1 MSPCS
6 GLIGLL
12 GGGSATTSG
21 YGGWWV
27 VGSRAQE
34 GPRSPLSPS
43 LGLISV
49 LRGGG
54 CRGVDGGR
62 YGGGRLQETP
72 VCLIANCS
80 GLICV
85 RDSAV

>member
-1 MSPCS
+1 MSLGVVVP
-6 GLIGLL
+6 LL
-12 GGGSATTSG
+12 VGMVG
-21 YGGWWV
+21 GGWWV
-27 VGSRAQE
+27 VGPK

-43 LGLISV
+43 LGLISA

-54 CRGVDGGR
+54 CRGGDDGR
-62 YGGGRLQETP
+62 YGGGRLQEAP